1 MKQGVTKP
9 LPVLFIFSDELS
21 WALSILQPHLNL
33 LSGLGYRHLLYAESA
48 QKIDGNFR
56 ERLNVGDISIGF
68 CNNSN
73 DVDYTSHTTT
83 YAKRIDELTTKLQGG
98 IICCLNAKYIDIA
111 LSCRFHAIFYEINK
125 NIAVENDKTYV
136 MPKGSSDN
144 SGKAELIPPD
154 FYVITDN
161 ITSQD
166 KKVYII
172 TQGRE
177 DEFQYPLFSDP
188 YYRWMLADLYFSYNP
203 KSIKLQKDGY
213 LPNTIY
219 NFDSEAIE
227 VTKKINKGTY
237 AVTKKGV
244 NRNQQKFAI
253 RRAKKGDQ
261 NIEILKKLSFFKYSI
276 YTKDKEYI
284 LMEYAPGRNLDQLIH
299 RLSYIQ
305 KLIVCLLLTFEL
317 KKIHQLSI
325 IHRDLKANNVRVKIH
340 KGNIFD
346 IELKI
351 IDFNISVFLYK
362 EKKGPTNLD
371 ADGYPHL
378 SPEFRNKQS
387 YDFTT
392 DIYSLGYIFNTLGV
406 TNDICNSMLDV
417 DPSKRPS
424 LDNVIY
430 LFCNMLKNQVDLNQ
444 PTCTIIEE
452 TLASNDLQESF
463 AKLSINHE
471 SRALLHQYQR
481 IKSSPLLKST
491 KHVDDSPSQE
501 IDDLAFCIC
510 PCNFF

>member
-21 WALSILQPHLNL
+21 LALSILQPHLNIL
-33 LSGLGYRHLLYAESA
+33 CGLGYRHLLYAESA
-48 QKIDGNFR
+48 QHIDDNFR

-73 DVDYTSHTTT
+73 DIDYTSHTAT
-83 YAKRIDELTTKLQGG
+83 YAKRIDELTTKLNGG
-98 IICCLNAKYIDIA
+98 IICCLNTKYIDIV
-111 LSCRFHAIFYEINK
+111 LLCRVYAIFYEIKK
-125 NIAVENDKTYV
+125 NIAVEEDKTYL
-136 MPKGSSDN
+136 MKIESKGH
-144 SGKAELIPPD
+144 SGKAKLIPPD
-154 FYVITDN
+154 CYVITDK
-161 ITSQD
+161 ISSQD
-166 KKVYII
+166 KKVYIV

-177 DEFQYPLFSDP
+177 DEFLYPLFSDP
-188 YYRWMLADLYFSYNP
+188 YYRWILADFYFSYNP
-203 KSIKLQKDGY
+203 KSTKLHKDGY

-219 NFDSEAIE
+219 NFDREPIEA
-227 VTKKINKGTY
+227 TKIINKGSY
-237 AVTKKGV
+237 ATTKKGV

-261 NIEILKKLSFFKYSI
+261 NIELLKKVRFFKSII

-284 LMEYAPGRNLDQLIH
+284 LMEYAPGRNLDQLIP

-305 KLIVCLLLTFEL
+305 KLIVCLLLTVEL
-317 KKIHQLSI
+317 KKIHQLCI
-325 IHRDLKANNVRVKIH
+325 IHRDLKPNNVRLKIH

-362 EKKGPTNLD
+362 EKKKPTNLD

-417 DPSKRPS
+417 APSKRPT

-430 LFCNMLKNQVDLNQ
+430 LFCNMLNNQVDLNLS
-444 PTCTIIEE
+444 TRNIIEE
-452 TLASNDLQESF
+452 TLASNELQENF
-463 AKLSINHE
+463 AKLCINYE